1 MLRKL
6 GVILTPT
13 FPRKPTQ
20 HRYALRLPLGT
31 EAAALLALWVIR
43 ENRMEVYWQTD
54 RAPDSERVAASEVWV
69 FMRTQRAPAH
79 RFQGW
84 YLVRR

>member
-13 FPRKPTQ
+13 SPRKTTK
-20 HRYALRLPLGT
+20 HRYALRLPLET

-54 RAPDSERVAASEVWV
+54 RAPDSERVTAAEVWV
-69 FMRTQRAPAH
+69 FMRAQRAPAH
-79 RFQGW
+79 RFLGW